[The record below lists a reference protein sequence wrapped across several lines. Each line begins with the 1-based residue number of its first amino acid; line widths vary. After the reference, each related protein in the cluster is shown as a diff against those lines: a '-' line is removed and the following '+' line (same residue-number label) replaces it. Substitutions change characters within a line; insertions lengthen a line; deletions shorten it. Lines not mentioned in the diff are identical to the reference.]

1 MKIPNRMVLKL
12 NADWHPHQITPWQ
25 DVIHLL
31 IEGTAEIMSPT
42 GDEAGEEIYRWP
54 DGSPIL
60 LRSGPGVDGITP
72 KVCVRMPSVVRLK
85 RYVSVPKRRRL
96 TPSRHNILQR
106 DLYTCR
112 YCGDDESR
120 VTIDHVWPRSR
131 GGLTTFD
138 NCVAACE
145 RCQAQKR
152 DRPLSELMH
161 SVTWNDRPFRLIHVP
176 TEVRQLGLARFVYR
190 VNKHNL
196 NWLRYIPGWEDI
208 APRIGKGHLIE
219 EHRRFEEMSLVGAC
233 SPEYDDE
240 EESKEEV
247 HHEGITETRDPVRGS
262 GDRRPVEAG
271 RGRRR

>member
-106 DLYTCR
+106 DLYTCQ
-112 YCGDDESR
+112 YCGDDECDL
-120 VTIDHVWPRSR
+120 TIDHVWPRCK
-131 GGLTTFD
+131 GGITEWG
-138 NCVAACE
+138 NIVAACR
-145 RCQAQKR
+145 RCQQQKGGKTL
-152 DRPLSELMH
+152 DEMKH
-161 SVTWNDRPFRLIHVP
+161 SSTWNEKPFRLIHVP
-176 TEVRQLGLARFVYR
+176 SEVRQLGLARFVYR
-190 VNKHNL
+190 VSRTNL
-196 NWLRYIPGWEDI
+196 NWLAYIPNWQDI
-208 APRIGKGHLIE
+208 APRIGKGHLIGDYE
-219 EHRRFEEMSLVGAC
+219 EFMVSREAALS
-233 SPEYDDE
+233 DD
-240 EESKEEV
+240 
-247 HHEGITETRDPVRGS
+247 
-262 GDRRPVEAG
+262 A
-271 RGRRR
+271 